1 MAKVVWYLLNHE
13 KYKSIMASMASIIKS
28 INMAIP
34 IGKYNFIMELTN
46 MTLT

>member
-34 IGKYNFIMELTN
+34 IWQV
-46 MTLT
+46 